1 MENIFHVI
9 AFDSTHYAMMAEK
22 KLKTKFKI
30 QMMPTPRGI
39 TASCGISLKV
49 DGEQLEP
56 ILAEMDSWEI
66 DPTMVGVYRIEK
78 LDGKYVPTVIDRR
91 K

>member
-1 MENIFHVI
+1 MDNIFYVI

-22 KLKTKFKI
+22 KLKTQFKI

-49 DGEQLEP
+49 GEEQLEA
-56 ILAEMDSWEI
+56 ILAEMDTWEI
-66 DPTMVGVYRIEK
+66 DPTMIGIYRIEK
-78 LDGKYVPTVIDRR
+78 VDGKYLPTVIKRR
-91 K
+91 N